1 VDLARSLLVVSVLLA
16 LAPPASAAPGAG
28 SGGALAQPLRQGEG
42 GGALAPERYG
52 SSAESRSSP
61 PGAATVAAEA
71 ASADQEKP
79 PRWGAPPPERD
90 WAPYPSVAEQ
100 PDDEAAVGPVE
111 ARPGARAKA
120 AVVKAEPAAETPDA
134 GSTADGGFLPRAG
147 LEIAALAAIGLGVL
161 TLGVALRPRR
171 RERAR
176 ALR

>member
-1 VDLARSLLVVSVLLA
+1 MDLARSLLVVSVLLA

-42 GGALAPERYG
+42 GGVLAPERYG
-52 SSAESRSSP
+52 SSAESRSSAA
-61 PGAATVAAEA
+61 GGATVAAEA
-71 ASADQEKP
+71 ASANQEK

>member
-1 VDLARSLLVVSVLLA
+1 MFCCPPAAQLWTSTAAPARSPTSSCAAATCRAIWSGTISFGLVSV
-16 LAPPASAAPGAG
+16 PVHI
-28 SGGALAQPLRQGEG
+28 
-42 GGALAPERYG
+42 Y
-52 SSAESRSSP
+52 SSAESRSSAAS
-61 PGAATVAAEA
+61 GATVATEA
-71 ASADQEKP
+71 ASANQEK

-134 GSTADGGFLPRAG
+134 GSTADGGFLPRTG